1 MWRLFGYSPSIEEE
15 QAPRSLPATWYRS
28 EAMYQLERRAIF
40 SKRWM
45 LLTHCNRLTKA
56 GDYLSFIIAD
66 FSFFLIRDRDGNIN
80 GFHNICRHRAYPVV
94 QAREGTAS
102 ILTCRYHG
110 WSYGLRGNLAKA
122 PRFET
127 VPDFDKSANGLLPIH
142 VHIDNVGFVWVNL
155 QAGEPDIKWR
165 DEFGTVDQEDRMRK
179 FEFGSDYRFDHS
191 WEMDVDSNWKLQIE
205 NYNECYHCA
214 TSHPL
219 ISGVTDLPKY
229 RVEPNKNAR
238 YMEHHI
244 VNKGQIDEQFQRA
257 ITFFFPGTSVT
268 VTNKFF
274 YIQRMIP
281 VTATTSKIENEV
293 YRHHTATDE
302 EFNAIL
308 TFYRQVL
315 DEDRELC
322 EGVQRS
328 LRTGVFMNGEL
339 HPEKEKGPIRFQES
353 LKAMLMEHARE
364 EERLGGEIWP
374 AVPAT
379 TGKDGGR
386 KGGEEVRFCERLD
399 SKGCL
404 GSKDLSW

>member
-1 MWRLFGYSPSIEEE
+1 MWRLLGNFSSTEKKEP
-15 QAPRSLPATWYRS
+15 PRSLPASWYRS
-28 EAMYQLERRAIF
+28 EAMYQLERRAVF

-45 LLTHCNRLTKA
+45 LLTHSSRFTKS
-56 GDYLSFIIAD
+56 GDYISFTIAD
-66 FSFFLIRDRDGNIN
+66 FSFFLVRDRDGNIN

-94 QAREGTAS
+94 QAREGPAS

-110 WSYGLRGNLAKA
+110 WSYSLKGIS
-122 PRFET
+122 
-127 VPDFDKSANGLLPIH
+127 DFDKSANGLLPIH
-142 VHIDNVGFVWVNL
+142 VHIDKVGFIWVNL
-155 QAGEPDIKWR
+155 QAGEPDIAWT

-179 FEFGSDYRFDHS
+179 FNFASDYQFDHS

-229 RVEPNKNAR
+229 RVEPNGNAR

-244 VNKGQIDEQFQRA
+244 VNKGRIDEQFQRA
-257 ITFFFPGTSVT
+257 ITFFFPETSVT

-274 YIQRMIP
+274 YIQCMIP
-281 VTATTSKIENEV
+281 VTATTSKIVNEV
-293 YRHHTATDE
+293 YRHRAATDN

-308 TFYRQVL
+308 AFYRQVL
-315 DEDRELC
+315 NEDRELC

-339 HPEKEKGPIRFQES
+339 HPEKERGPIRFQES
-353 LKAMLMEHARE
+353 LKEMVMEHAKE
-364 EERLGGEIWP
+364 EERLGFEIWP
-374 AVPAT
+374 AVPKT
-379 TGKDGGR
+379 PGKDGGG
-386 KGGEEVRFCERLD
+386 KGGEEVRFCESLD
-399 SKGCL
+399 TKGCL
-404 GSKDLSW
+404 GGKKLAW

>member
-1 MWRLFGYSPSIEEE
+1 MAPHSGAASTCFLFCLRFFPK
-15 QAPRSLPATWYRS
+15 ALPPRSLPASWYRS

-45 LLTHCNRLTKA
+45 LLTHSNRFTKA
-56 GDYLSFIIAD
+56 GDYISCTIAD
-66 FSFFLIRDRDGNIN
+66 FSFFLVRDREGNIN

-102 ILTCRYHG
+102 ILTAATTADPTT
-110 WSYGLRGNLAKA
+110 S
-122 PRFET
+122 
-127 VPDFDKSANGLLPIH
+127 NGLLPIH
-142 VHIDNVGFVWVNL
+142 VHIDNVGFVW
-155 QAGEPDIKWR
+155 
-165 DEFGTVDQEDRMRK
+165 FGTVDQEDRMRR
-179 FEFGSDYRFDHS
+179 FDFASDYRFDHF

-219 ISGVTDLPKY
+219 ISGVTDPPKY
-229 RVEPNKNAR
+229 RVGPNGNAR

-244 VNKGQIDEQFQRA
+244 VNGRIDEQFQRA
-257 ITFFFPGTSVT
+257 IPFFFPGASVT

-281 VTATTSKIENEV
+281 VTATTSKIENE
-293 YRHHTATDE
+293 
-302 EFNAIL
+302 FNAIL
-308 TFYRQVL
+308 AFYRQVL

-322 EGVQRS
+322 EGVQQS

-353 LKAMLMEHARE
+353 LKEMVMEHAME

-374 AVPAT
+374 AVPKMT
-379 TGKDGGR
+379 CKDGSG

-404 GSKDLSW
+404 DGKGLAW

>member
-1 MWRLFGYSPSIEEE
+1 MWQLFGYASSTEKE
-15 QAPRSLPATWYRS
+15 QPRQSLPASWYRS

-40 SKRWM
+40 SKCWM
-45 LLTHCNRLTKA
+45 LLTHSNRFTRA
-56 GDYLSFIIAD
+56 GDYLSFAIAD
-66 FSFFLIRDRDGNIN
+66 FSFFLVRDRDGNIN

-94 QAREGTAS
+94 QTREGTAS

-110 WSYGLRGNLAKA
+110 WSYGLKGNLAKA

-127 VPDFDKSANGLLPIH
+127 VHDFDKSANGLLPMH
-142 VHIDNVGFVWVNL
+142 VYNDSVGFVWVNL
-155 QAGEPDIKWR
+155 QAGEPDIKWTK
-165 DEFGTVDQEDRMRK
+165 EFGTVDQEDRMRK
-179 FEFGSDYRFDHS
+179 FDFASDYKFDHS
-191 WEMDVDSNWKLQIE
+191 WEMAVDSNWKLQIE

-229 RVEPNKNAR
+229 RVEPSGNAR

-244 VNKGQIDEQFQRA
+244 VNKGCIDEQFQRA

-293 YRHHTATDE
+293 YRHHAATDE

-308 TFYRQVL
+308 AFYRQVL
-315 DEDRELC
+315 DEDRDLC

-328 LRTGVFMNGEL
+328 LRTGMFMNGEL
-339 HPEKEKGPIRFQES
+339 HPDKEKGPIRFQES
-353 LKAMLMEHARE
+353 LKEMVMEHAKE
-364 EERLGGEIWP
+364 EGRLGAEIWP
-374 AVPAT
+374 AVPKMMLKDVG
-379 TGKDGGR
+379 GKV
-386 KGGEEVRFCERLD
+386 GEEIRFCDRLD
-399 SKGCL
+399 SKSCL
-404 GSKDLSW
+404 GGKVLAW